1 MNNLKQLF
9 TDHADNFAK
18 SKTDFGFCNLLQ
30 HDIDT
35 QDARPIKQSPHRPS
49 LAARDSRDTEDE
61 IVDDMLEEG
70 VINRLKPAW

>member
-35 QDARPIKQSPHRPS
+35 
-49 LAARDSRDTEDE
+49 
-61 IVDDMLEEG
+61 
-70 VINRLKPAW
+70 